1 MTGDVSRMVAGRR
14 WRRQTGAVSMLWLVA
29 FGLVGGVLLY
39 WSTTPQDAPP
49 WVREHLPGLST
60 GTLYRWH
67 DDQGR
72 EQVTDKPPKGRPFE
86 PVVYPT
92 NVNVMPA
99 ANRRESP

>member
-1 MTGDVSRMVAGRR
+1 M
-14 WRRQTGAVSMLWLVA
+14 
-29 FGLVGGVLLY
+29 
-39 WSTTPQDAPP
+39 
-49 WVREHLPGLST
+49 REHLPGLST

>member
-1 MTGDVSRMVAGRR
+1 MRGDSRMVAGGR
-14 WRRQTGAVSMLWLVA
+14 WWRQTGAVSMLWLVL

-39 WSTTPQDAPP
+39 WYTTPQDAPS
-49 WVREHLPGLST
+49 WVRDHLPGLTT
-60 GTLYRWH
+60 GKLYRWY

-86 PVVYPT
+86 AVVYPT
-92 NVNVMPA
+92 NVNVVPA